1 MPRLIDA
8 DALLRDIGEE
18 PMNWTDTQAEVQE
31 YVDWKRTVATINS
44 APTIDAVEVV
54 RCKECRF
61 GRIDYWLGETC
72 IVCGLTR
79 RIANLDGYCN
89 EGVKQDADD

>member
-1 MPRLIDA
+1 MRPIDA
-8 DALLRDIGEE
+8 DVAKRIICRDQCELPDGCGASCEI
-18 PMNWTDTQAEVQE
+18 TDYIEA
-31 YVDWKRTVATINS
+31 

-54 RCKECRF
+54 RCKDCRF
-61 GRIDYWLGETC
+61 GHIDYCLGETC

-89 EGVKQDADD
+89 EGVKRDAETD